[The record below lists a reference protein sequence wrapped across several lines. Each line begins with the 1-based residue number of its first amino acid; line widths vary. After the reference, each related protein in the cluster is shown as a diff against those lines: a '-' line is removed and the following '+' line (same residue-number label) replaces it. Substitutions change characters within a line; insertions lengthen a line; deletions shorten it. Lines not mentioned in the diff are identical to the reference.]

1 MNAQDKRAHNAEAL
15 QELKAIANALPALA
29 TKVDV
34 IVRLER
40 AERMAATINRII
52 QTHAADAAH
61 TRIPDLTDD
70 EWMILFHER
79 PDLKDRLNAIFDK
92 AAYLSRYRSQCKTST
107 EAAQAQAQSG
117 EWVMVP
123 REPTE
128 WMLQA
133 AEDAVNAAAHCESTT
148 DDLSAI
154 AYKAALAAAPQQ
166 AAEPVGHARTDGCMH
181 FAYLPWSVKDGDPVY
196 AAPPAERV
204 QEKAEPVAEV
214 SRGVRVDGVLLH
226 EGELNWLQ
234 NTNRPAPGTKLYT
247 RPPAQAQAQSGEC
260 QRNSPAGC
268 DCIDTC
274 VAISQ
279 PQAAEPVAVIESA
292 EDRHG
297 PYLTHA
303 NVVLRVWNGYVPKAG
318 DEIYTHPQ
326 PPAQSGASKFVHSSP
341 ESRQAV
347 LERVAERATQAQ
359 LEQSAQC
366 AKDAARGIDA
376 RGHGAAPAG
385 GP

>member
-107 EAAQAQAQSG
+107 EAAQARAQSG

-166 AAEPVGHARTDGCMH
+166 AAEPVYQMRNGNAWFDIPRKQFARIDSVSTRVLYTTPQAGEPVGHARTDGCMH

-204 QEKAEPVAEV
+204 QEKAEPVAWMHPELHKGHPYPEECL
-214 SRGVRVDGVLLH
+214 STEAFDG
-226 EGELNWLQ
+226 WL
-234 NTNRPAPGTKLYT
+234 PL
-247 RPPAQAQAQSGEC
+247 
-260 QRNSPAGC
+260 
-268 DCIDTC
+268 
-274 VAISQ
+274 
-279 PQAAEPVAVIESA
+279 
-292 EDRHG
+292 
-297 PYLTHA
+297 
-303 NVVLRVWNGYVPKAG
+303 
-318 DEIYTHPQ
+318 YTHPQ

-376 RGHGAAPAG
+376 PAD